1 MSKKTDLTYEEAV
14 ARLEEIVALL
24 ETGET
29 PLDES
34 MVLYEEAVK
43 LTRLCTG
50 FLSQMEERMNQLTE
64 QIDGSVHIEPFPG
77 GGQA

>member
-50 FLSQMEERMNQLTE
+50 FLSQME
-64 QIDGSVHIEPFPG
+64 
-77 GGQA
+77 